1 MHRKHFQDLTS
12 RTTFHIKK
20 SVIPYVVALGELDP
34 YRTVPVKLWRAMERP
49 KGKFPAGACTR
60 IREDKVFGIHLRGTS
75 LQRI

>member
-34 YRTVPVKLWRAMERP
+34 YRTVPVKLWRRQKET
-49 KGKFPAGACTR
+49 F
-60 IREDKVFGIHLRGTS
+60 IHEDKVFGIHLRGIS